1 MKNEAFNIDC
11 IDYMRKCSNK
21 QFDLAIVDPPYWVED
36 MTGKNFAHGGGKL
49 KNRILN
55 KKADDV
61 TRWDKPPKPEYWK
74 ELFRIS
80 KYQIIWGGNYFDLP
94 PYRCPV
100 IWDKVQPFK
109 NFSAVEIA
117 WTNFNE
123 PAKLFRFDNRYSG
136 KIHPAQKP
144 VELYKWLLMIFAKT
158 GYSVLDTH
166 LGSGSSRIA
175 AYDMGFDFVGVEIDP
190 DCFQAQEARFNEHR
204 QQLSLF
210 EFAGGQIQDDLAL

>member
-1 MKNEAFNIDC
+1 MKSEVFNMDC

-21 QFDLAIVDPPYWVED
+21 QFDLAIVDPPYGVED

-94 PYRCPV
+94 PYRCPIV
-100 IWDKVQPFK
+100 WDKVQPFK
-109 NFSAVEIA
+109 TFQLL
-117 WTNFNE
+117 
-123 PAKLFRFDNRYSG
+123 KLLGLTLMNLQNCFGLIIDIQGRYT
-136 KIHPAQKP
+136 
-144 VELYKWLLMIFAKT
+144 LLKNLLNYIN
-158 GYSVLDTH
+158 
-166 LGSGSSRIA
+166 
-175 AYDMGFDFVGVEIDP
+175 GF
-190 DCFQAQEARFNEHR
+190 
-204 QQLSLF
+204 
-210 EFAGGQIQDDLAL
+210 